1 MTLKS
6 GLKEAKWF
14 MFNERVLFIILRLKY
29 FFMKNSFIF
38 LLLVLLTSCQTPVV
52 YDVVLKNGK
61 IYDGT
66 GETSFSGDIGII
78 GDSIAMIAEANTLKG
93 LNEQDLNGL
102 AVAPGFIN
110 MLSWANVSL
119 LEDGR
124 SQSDIRQGV
133 TLEVLGEGRS
143 MGPLNPDMKK
153 AMQENQGDIKYD
165 VTWTSLGEYLQYLED
180 KGVSTNV
187 ASFVGNGTLRQHVIG
202 FENRTAT
209 DAEIDA
215 MKALTKQSMDE
226 GAVGLSSSL
235 LYAPSM
241 YASTSELIEL
251 AKVAGESNGM
261 YISHIRDEGDE
272 LLESIDELIQI
283 SKEADLPA
291 EVYHLKASSKSN
303 WGKLDAAIKK
313 IDSAR
318 NLGMAITADI
328 YTYNASSTGL
338 HVQLPDWVRD
348 GGIAAM
354 LERLDDPVN
363 REKAINELVFRNSPE
378 TILLVGFKSEALRK
392 YGGKYLTEVAREW
405 GKNPSE
411 TLVDL
416 IIQDG
421 SRIQVVYFSM
431 SEENIKKK
439 MALPWVSYCSD
450 AGSYTNE
457 GVFVKQSTHPRSYGS
472 FIRVL
477 GKFSRDEGVIS
488 LEEGIRKLTS
498 LPAKNLKL
506 KRRGRLHT
514 GYYADIVV
522 FDPQRVN
529 DRATFTEPHQYA
541 EGVYHVF
548 VNGKQVLKDGEHTGK
563 TPGRFV
569 KGPGFIE

>member
-1 MTLKS
+1 MRT
-6 GLKEAKWF
+6 F
-14 MFNERVLFIILRLKY
+14 Y
-29 FFMKNSFIF
+29 C
-38 LLLVLLTSCQTPVV
+38 LLLGLAILSCNTNPQ
-52 YDVVLKNGK
+52 YDVVIKNAK
-61 IYDGT
+61 LYDG
-66 GETSFSGDIGII
+66 SGAKPYTADIGIL
-78 GDSIAMIAEANTLKG
+78 GDTIAVIASPNTLKG
-93 LNEQDLNGL
+93 TQVNDINGL
-102 AVAPGFIN
+102 ALAPGFIN

-133 TLEVLGEGRS
+133 TLEVMGEGE
-143 MGPLNPDMKK
+143 
-153 AMQENQGDIKYD
+153 MQENQGDIKFD
-165 VTWTSLGEYLQYLED
+165 VEWTSLGEYLQHLED

-202 FENRTAT
+202 YENRPATAE
-209 DAEIDA
+209 EITE
-215 MKALTKQSMDE
+215 MKRLTKKAMNE
-226 GAVGLSSSL
+226 GAVGISSSL

-241 YASTSELIEL
+241 YANTNELIEL
-251 AKVAGESNGM
+251 AKVASESNGM
-261 YISHIRDEGDE
+261 YISHIRNEGDK

-283 SKEADLPA
+283 SKEANLPA
-291 EVYHLKASSKSN
+291 EVYHLKASTKSN
-303 WGKLDAAIKK
+303 WDKLDAAIAK

-318 NLGMAITADI
+318 NSGLAITADM

-338 HVQLPDWVRD
+338 HVQLSDWVRD

-354 LERLDDPVN
+354 LERLENATN
-363 REKAINELVFRNSPE
+363 RKRAIDELEFRNSPE

-392 YGGKYLTEVAREW
+392 YVGKYLNEVAEEL
-405 GKNPSE
+405 GKSPAE
-411 TLVDL
+411 TMVDL

-439 MALPWVSYCSD
+439 MAVPWVSYCSD

-457 GVFVKQSTHPRSYGS
+457 GVFIKQSTHPRSYGS

-498 LPAKNLKL
+498 LPADNLKL
-506 KRRGRLHT
+506 KKRGKIEV
-514 GYYADIVV
+514 GYFADLVV
-522 FDPQRVN
+522 FDPEKVT
-529 DRATFTEPHQYA
+529 DKATFTNPHQYA
-541 EGVYHVF
+541 EGVLHVF
-548 VNGKQVLKDGEHTGK
+548 VNGKQVLKDGEHTGL

-569 KGPGFIE
+569 KGPGYKL